1 VRCRRVQS
9 LVSVEGDSKLRP
21 LPFSGQHAYSIIF
34 WSIYALWI
42 VLETIGSSTKRSRFR
57 DSSKAG
63 DRGSFWLIM
72 LLLWFAVGFDFAFS
86 FLLPQATMLW
96 KRTSLFF
103 IGIILM
109 LAGLAFRFYAMSV
122 LGRFFT
128 YDVAVQAGQTVV
140 EVGPYRHIRHPS
152 YTGALIT
159 LVGFGLAL
167 GNWVGLLALLACMA
181 TAYAYRISVEE
192 AALVAALGEP
202 YKQYMRRTRRLVPFL
217 F

>member
-1 VRCRRVQS
+1 M
-9 LVSVEGDSKLRP
+9 LV
-21 LPFSGQHAYSIIF
+21 
-34 WSIYALWI
+34 
-42 VLETIGSSTKRSRFR
+42 
-57 DSSKAG
+57 
-63 DRGSFWLIM
+63 
-72 LLLWFAVGFDFAFS
+72 LWFAVGFDFAFS
-86 FLLPQATMLW
+86 FLLPQATILW

-103 IGIILM
+103 IGISLM

-128 YDVAVQAGQTVV
+128 YDVAVQADQTVV
-140 EVGPYRHIRHPS
+140 EIGPYRYIRHPS
-152 YTGALIT
+152 YTGAFIT
-159 LVGFGLAL
+159 LVGLGLAL